1 MLNMDK
7 ILNQVLIVFTL
18 ALFFAVAFIYL
29 GCAQIGF
36 PPGSEDLTDDR
47 PPSLAKAEATDQYH
61 VLLKFDE
68 PMDIGSGRD
77 ENLYEITGD
86 VGTTLVVRD
95 VIPSDTVDTL
105 VLVTDKQEK
114 GVKYTITVRNIRD
127 AEGGNPIGRKNR
139 KSFKGS
145 GKSDEKAPAIV
156 GTYPPD
162 GAEGIGLYPIITA
175 VFNDAMA
182 LASFSGET
190 LVLEDDLGR
199 VVSGDIELGVHNISF
214 IPGERLDYS
223 TRYTFVVRDTCTDLA
238 GNILYQER
246 AFAFTTISDTEEIT
260 LSGKVAPRGTGIET
274 GGSEVL
280 LMISPNPDAKD
291 LFVASHTIADDEGG
305 FKLRG
310 IAPNTENVPSYYLLA
325 RKDYDGD
332 GIAKLSGVTDANGDG
347 MADPLSEMLP
357 GGRLSGSILYLEV
370 GDETGPMNNELVYSP
385 GPTNGRRGG
394 YIYARFADESS
405 NIVGAEA
412 FFDYRGSDGTG
423 LTLNPVSGDWGA
435 SAEITADRYVVNLR
449 DFKANR
455 KGEHVLYAH
464 ARDAAGN
471 WGDFAEYRFEVTS
484 GVKSSYSISGAVD
497 FDLEPAEGSVVSA
510 WPVASPYPISVT
522 RTDKKGKFELEGLPP
537 GEYRVEVFGDGDGDS
552 LKGRYEPTAA
562 TLQPVSLT
570 SYDYTGLEL
579 TLAFAPAISDANARL
594 QYYSAAES
602 RAVLNVN
609 AVVTDRDS
617 DVSRVWAVL
626 PDGND
631 TELMDDGGEY
641 DAARGDGVYSY
652 GIEYGIDEIP
662 ALLFGGVTL
671 TAEDSFGNIA
681 TAGTVG
687 YPGLEITELS
697 SLTGVT
703 AAQTEN
709 GIEIKWDEIEGAGGG
724 YVAFIVPYD
733 RFERFTEPG
742 TAEVWSNY
750 RNPLY
755 TDKVL
760 VQYKFIE
767 DWWAYPKG
775 AVFYVIVAAS
785 AGDGSTYR
793 TSDKSLSIVTIRKRD
808 IKTALPGAGE

>member
-1 MLNMDK
+1 MDR
-7 ILNQVLIVFTL
+7 ILNQALIVITL
-18 ALFFAVAFIYL
+18 ALFFAVALIYL

-36 PPGSEDLTDDR
+36 PPGSDDLTDDR

-86 VGTTLVVRD
+86 NGTALAVLD

-105 VLVTDKQEK
+105 ILVTDKQEK
-114 GVKYTITVRNIRD
+114 GVKYTVTVRNIRD

-162 GAEGIGLYPIITA
+162 GAEGIGLYPIVTT

-182 LASFSGET
+182 PDSFSGET
-190 LVLEDDLGR
+190 LVVEDDLGR
-199 VVSGDIELGVHNISF
+199 VISGEIEIGVHNISF

-223 TRYTFVVRDTCTDLA
+223 TRYTFIVRDTCTDLA

-246 AFAFTTISDTEEIT
+246 AFTFTTISDTEEIT
-260 LSGKVAPRGTGIET
+260 LSGKVAPRGTGIEA

-280 LMISPNPDAKD
+280 LLISPNPEAEDM
-291 LFVASHTIADDEGG
+291 FVASHTRADDEGG

-325 RKDYDGD
+325 RRDSDGD
-332 GIAKLSGVTDANGDG
+332 GIAELSGITDSNGDG

-357 GGRLSGSILYLEV
+357 GGRLSGSILYLEMA
-370 GDETGPMNNELVYSP
+370 DETGPVTAELVYSP
-385 GPTNGRRGG
+385 SPTNGRKGG
-394 YIYARFADESS
+394 YIYARFKDESS
-405 NIVGAEA
+405 NIIGAEA

-423 LTLNPVSGDWGA
+423 LGLNPVSGDWGA
-435 SAEITADRYVVNLR
+435 STEITADRYVVNLR

-455 KGEHVLYAH
+455 KGEHILYAH
-464 ARDAAGN
+464 GRDGKGN
-471 WGDFAEYRFEVTS
+471 WGDFVEYRFEVTS
-484 GVKSSYSISGAVD
+484 GDKHAYSISGAVD
-497 FDLEPAEGSVVSA
+497 FDLEPAGGAVVSV
-510 WPVASPYPISVT
+510 WPIASAYPIAVT
-522 RTDKKGKFELEGLPP
+522 RSDKKGKFELEGLPP

-552 LKGRYEPTAA
+552 LKGRYEPTAT

-570 SYDYTGLEL
+570 SYDYSGLEL
-579 TLAFAPAISDANARL
+579 TLAFAPTISDANARL
-594 QYYSAAES
+594 QYYSTAES

-626 PDGND
+626 PDGSE

-652 GIEYGIDEIP
+652 GIEYSIDEIP
-662 ALLFGGVTL
+662 ALLLGGVAL
-671 TAEDSFGNIA
+671 TAEDSFGNIT

-687 YPGLEITELS
+687 YPGLEITELPP
-697 SLTGVT
+697 LTGVA

-709 GIEIKWDEIEGAGGG
+709 GIEIKWDEIAGADGG

-733 RFERFTEPG
+733 RFERFNEPG

-750 RNPLY
+750 RNPLF
-755 TDKVL
+755 TNEVL
-760 VQYKFIE
+760 VQYKSIE
-767 DWWAYPKG
+767 DWWAYPKN
-775 AVFYVIVAAS
+775 AVFYIIIAAS

-793 TSDKSLSIVTIRKRD
+793 TSDKSLSIVTIRKKD